1 MNLAAEHKVNWRV
14 RQKTPKFSIHTA
26 FVARFGKIKI
36 TTLYARDIYL
46 FILCLFRKYLLS
58 RFMCTLRSFSVSSW
72 NVQYFF
78 IRSISFVTFGGRAEM
93 LDTSDFLSSVS
104 LDITIYRVS
113 ERATCDYL
121 LLMYGFG
128 FFPHFVDFLF
138 GALGSVVFSL
148 LFSSG
153 TPYICIFIWN
163 VVFAFS
169 VQPYK
174 HLAIWTCAHFEC

>member
-128 FFPHFVDFLF
+128 SFFPFCWLLVRCAWFCRF
-138 GALGSVVFSL
+138 FSSL
-148 LFSSG
+148 LSG
-153 TPYICIFIWN
+153 YSLHLYIYLECRFCIFGSTI
-163 VVFAFS
+163 
-169 VQPYK
+169 
-174 HLAIWTCAHFEC
+174 

>member
-78 IRSISFVTFGGRAEM
+78 IRSISFVTFGGRADARY
-93 LDTSDFLSSVS
+93 LRF
-104 LDITIYRVS
+104 S
-113 ERATCDYL
+113 ELCVFRYYYLPCLRTCNVWLPSINVWFWLFSPFCWL
-121 LLMYGFG
+121 LVRCAWFCR
-128 FFPHFVDFLF
+128 FF
-138 GALGSVVFSL
+138 SSL
-148 LFSSG
+148 LFGYSLHL
-153 TPYICIFIWN
+153 YIYLECRFCIFGSTI
-163 VVFAFS
+163 
-169 VQPYK
+169 
-174 HLAIWTCAHFEC
+174 